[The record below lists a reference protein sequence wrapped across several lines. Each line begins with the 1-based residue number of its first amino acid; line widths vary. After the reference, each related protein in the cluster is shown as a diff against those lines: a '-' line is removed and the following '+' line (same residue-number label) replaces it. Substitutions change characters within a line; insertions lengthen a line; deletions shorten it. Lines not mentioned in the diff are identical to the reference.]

1 MIKHFLDKK
10 KFKKIVRQ
18 HPFIFFAHN
27 LHTCTG
33 VVLTDVIIALEKY
46 GIITRAAC
54 VCPICLH
61 VLVVCAEES
70 LLGRPSLWYGA
81 LPLPWGSHILESL
94 VHFGVDG

>member
-10 KFKKIVRQ
+10 KIKQ
-18 HPFIFFAHN
+18 N
-27 LHTCTG
+27 CT
-33 VVLTDVIIALEKY
+33 TAPLEKY

-81 LPLPWGSHILESL
+81 LPLPRGSHILESL

>member
-1 MIKHFLDKK
+1 MTA
-10 KFKKIVRQ
+10 
-18 HPFIFFAHN
+18 PFHFFAHN

-33 VVLTDVIIALEKY
+33 VVLGDVITALEKY
-46 GIITRAAC
+46 GTITQAAC

-70 LLGRPSLWYGA
+70 LGRSSLWYRA

-94 VHFGVDG
+94 VHFGVDGQLW